1 MTRVR
6 RLGTTAMIVLVALVS
21 APMIG
26 IAPANAA
33 DAEILSPADG
43 AVVKSSGAVA
53 VSAKTDWY
61 QISMALYI
69 EGPSVSRQKIA
80 SGGANQT
87 ISGSFDPGDA
97 PNGTF
102 TVSLFGEVTH
112 KTYATSTFVLSRP
125 PEAPSGVEAQLKNPS
140 TILVSWAKGAEP
152 DLQSYEITSVKAGKS
167 GSVSAD
173 SACSGSTC
181 QTRLALPSGLG
192 GQKVDVS
199 VRAFRSDG
207 TGGTVASQRSAAV
220 YVTVPAPKPSPSPS
234 PTPSKKPGQ
243 AAVKSPAAKTPK
255 THQTTAVPNPE
266 PALPQNTALPKDT
279 EPPKDTELTLPEA
292 NGGSDQTEPVVI
304 PEKTDD
310 PKMTAQSSFLPL
322 GGLSFGVY
330 VALAV
335 VLLLTG
341 ANLGA
346 WLRRKGLTSDSAGE
360 GRSGGSE
367 PRPVAG
373 KTGASPQAATVASGA
388 AAFGG
393 AATAKARGKAPVR
406 RPSVILARPKARE
419 NLPEAEGDTET
430 LLGAV
435 SSTSESTGTIP
446 GVGTVIDSDTGT
458 GTIPGVGAGTD
469 TIPGVGAGTDTIRH
483 TGQETALSD
492 QEPAAS
498 LDRPDRQEPLS
509 AAAESSTADSPTAEI
524 SSIAETSPGVTL
536 AAEATS
542 AAPTT
547 EDRAP
552 GDPASGAHPADGSA
566 SGANPS
572 NGASVDSAVA
582 RAAFPTSPSGV
593 VMASAAAG
601 ESPVQSALD
610 QLASLPPLTAR
621 LDDGGRTAP
630 DPVSLSPAA
639 QPGQMPVVPAP
650 VVRVPAVPAG
660 AAFNGEMPERPLRQ
674 PEPDVWTEDD
684 DSLYSGRH
692 RDL

>member
-1 MTRVR
+1 M
-6 RLGTTAMIVLVALVS
+6 ALASTPV
-21 APMIG
+21 IG
-26 IAPANAA
+26 AAPANVA

-43 AVVKSSGAVA
+43 EVVKSSGAVA
-53 VSAKTDWY
+53 VSAQTDWY
-61 QISMALYI
+61 QVSMALYV

-125 PEAPSGVEAQLKNPS
+125 PEAPSGVEARLKNPS

-181 QTRLALPSGLG
+181 QTSLALPAGMG

-207 TGGTVASQRSAAV
+207 TGGSVGSQRSVAA
-220 YVTVPAPKPSPSPS
+220 YVAVPAPKASPSPSPS
-234 PTPSKKPGQ
+234 PSRKPGQ
-243 AAVKSPAAKTPK
+243 STVKSPAAKTPK
-255 THQTTAVPNPE
+255 THHSTAVPNPE
-266 PALPQNTALPKDT
+266 PALPQNTTPKDT

-292 NGGSDQTEPVVI
+292 NGGSDQTEPVVV

-373 KTGASPQAATVASGA
+373 KTGAPPEAATVASGA
-388 AAFGG
+388 AAFSG
-393 AATAKARGKAPVR
+393 AATAKARGNAPVR

-419 NLPEAEGDTET
+419 NLPATEADTEVR
-430 LLGAV
+430 LGAV
-435 SSTSESTGTIP
+435 SSTTEGTGAIPGAGATTGT
-446 GVGTVIDSDTGT
+446 VT
-458 GTIPGVGAGTD
+458 
-469 TIPGVGAGTDTIRH
+469 
-483 TGQETALSD
+483 ETSLSD
-492 QEPAAS
+492 QEPTAS
-498 LDRPDRQEPLS
+498 LDRPDRQELS
-509 AAAESSTADSPTAEI
+509 ATAETGPTTETGPATEISPT
-524 SSIAETSPGVTL
+524 AETSPGETS
-536 AAEATS
+536 AAEATP
-542 AAPTT
+542 AAPTA
-547 EDRAP
+547 ED
-552 GDPASGAHPADGSA
+552 GASTDSA
-566 SGANPS
+566 SETDPW
-572 NGASVDSAVA
+572 NGASPDSAVA
-582 RAAFPTSPSGV
+582 GAAFPGSSSGDLSTSAVP
-593 VMASAAAG
+593 AEG
-601 ESPVQSALD
+601 EPPVQNALD
-610 QLASLPPLTAR
+610 RLASLPPLTAR
-621 LDDGGRTAP
+621 RDDGGRTAAAH
-630 DPVSLSPAA
+630 VSLSPVAL
-639 QPGQMPVVPAP
+639 PGQVPVVPVPVVPAP
-650 VVRVPAVPAG
+650 VIPVPAVPAG
-660 AAFNGEMPERPLRQ
+660 AAVNGQMPERPLRQ

-684 DSLYSGRH
+684 DNPYPGR